1 MVSYLNQCPDCGAA
15 LDPGEK
21 CDCQKTE
28 LPAIV
33 CTQPPVIS
41 ENLTN
46 FRASIETL
54 TADVDSLPVN
64 DESLKYLKGIRAD
77 LAKEFDRLE
86 QERKTAKKMVMA
98 PYEAAEKKYND
109 YIKSPYTAADQKL
122 KRWIDGYQDKLKAA
136 CTDTLKAYFTEACQ
150 AKGIDFIPFS
160 RCGIAVDMAMARK
173 KDLTK
178 VMEQIDQCIAA
189 VRQDMD
195 TIVSMENA
203 DEVMAEYRKY
213 PVLSEAVLAVSRRKQ
228 EQAAAKAYVSQQKD
242 FEQKKQEAMA
252 KLLEAAPELKPKE
265 ETYTTAF
272 RATGTL
278 AALKA
283 MKAYALSLGITFEN
297 IKEDNDNE

>member
-21 CDCQKTE
+21 CDCQET

-46 FRASIETL
+46 FRVSIETL
-54 TADVDSLPVN
+54 TADMDSLPVN

-109 YIKSPYTAADQKL
+109 YIKTPYTAADQKL
-122 KRWIDGYQDKLKAA
+122 KRWIDGYQDELKSA
-136 CTDTLKAYFTEACQ
+136 CTATLKAYFTEACR
-150 AKGIDFIPFS
+150 ANVIDFIPFS
-160 RCGIAVDMAMARK
+160 RCGIVVDMAMARK

-195 TIVSMENA
+195 TIVGMENA
-203 DEVMAEYRKY
+203 EEVMAEYRKY
-213 PVLSEAVLAVSRRKQ
+213 PVLSEAVLTVSRRKQ

-242 FEQKKQEAMA
+242 FEQKKQEAVA

-265 ETYTTAF
+265 ETYYTTAF

-283 MKAYALSLGITFEN
+283 MKAYALSLGITLEN
-297 IKEDNDNE
+297 IKEEDDNE

>member
-1 MVSYLNQCPDCGAA
+1 MSYLNQCPDCGAA
-15 LDPGEK
+15 LAPGEK

-46 FRASIETL
+46 FRVSIETL
-54 TADVDSLPVN
+54 TADMDSLPVN

-109 YIKSPYTAADQKL
+109 YIKTPYTAADQKL
-122 KRWIDGYQDKLKAA
+122 KRWIDGYQDELKAT

-160 RCGIAVDMAMARK
+160 RCGIVVDMAMARK

-195 TIVSMENA
+195 TIVGMEDA
-203 DEVMAEYRKY
+203 EEVMAEYRKY
-213 PVLSEAVLAVSRRKQ
+213 PVLSEAVLTVSRRKQ

-252 KLLEAAPELKPKE
+252 RLLEAAPELKPKE

-283 MKAYALSLGITFEN
+283 MKAYALSLGITLEN
-297 IKEDNDNE
+297 IKEEDDNE

>member
-15 LDPGEK
+15 LDHGEK
-21 CDCQKTE
+21 CDCQETE

-46 FRASIETL
+46 FRESIETL
-54 TADVDSLPVN
+54 TADMDSLPVN

-109 YIKSPYTAADQKL
+109 YIKTPYTAADQKL
-122 KRWIDGYQDKLKAA
+122 KRWIDGYQDELKAA

-160 RCGIAVDMAMARK
+160 RCGIVVDMAMARK

-195 TIVSMENA
+195 TIVGMEDA
-203 DEVMAEYRKY
+203 EEVMAEYRKY
-213 PVLSEAVLAVSRRKQ
+213 PVLSKAVLTVFRRKQ

-242 FEQKKQEAMA
+242 FEQKKQEAVA

-283 MKAYALSLGITFEN
+283 MKAYALSLGITLEN